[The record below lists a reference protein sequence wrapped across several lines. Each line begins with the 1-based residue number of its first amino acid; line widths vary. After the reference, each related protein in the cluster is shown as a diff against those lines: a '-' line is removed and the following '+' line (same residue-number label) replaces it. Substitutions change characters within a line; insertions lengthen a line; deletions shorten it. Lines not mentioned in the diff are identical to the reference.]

1 MFDPV
6 ALFVMRDDTTDAL
19 LELSDQSQKRTLS
32 KAAMIEEL
40 ESRLAPTTRVVGAFS
55 TVGTSNDPEDR
66 TMDPGV
72 LLITSYGIHFLG
84 EASGR
89 FDVAWD
95 KLVRCDVKVI
105 PLSMIRKSKR
115 AFRLEVETSEHD
127 IGFHLSDEP
136 EAEYVKTALLEAQ
149 PLL

>member
-1 MFDPV
+1 
-6 ALFVMRDDTTDAL
+6 
-19 LELSDQSQKRTLS
+19 
-32 KAAMIEEL
+32 MIEEL

-55 TVGTSNDPEDR
+55 TVGASNDPEDR
-66 TMDPGV
+66 TLDPGV
-72 LLITSYGIHFLG
+72 LLITSYGVHFLG
-84 EASGR
+84 ESSGR

-115 AFRLEVETSEHD
+115 AFRLEIETAEHD
-127 IGFHLSDEP
+127 IGFHISDEP
-136 EAEYVKTALLEAQ
+136 EAEYVKTALSEAQ